1 MAPESAALDV
11 QAGRVVTLEYTV
23 HLESGRLIDST
34 GACGPL
40 AVMYGSEQ
48 LFPPLEA
55 RIAGMVAGETR
66 ELRIPPEEAYGSRRD
81 ELIRTM
87 PRDRIPPGVDLVVG
101 EEYTLRA
108 DGKTLRFRVLGLTET
123 AVTADFNPPQAGQA
137 LVAKVTVVSVREP
150 TAEESRRGRV

>member
-1 MAPESAALDV
+1 MEV
-11 QAGRVVTLEYTV
+11 QTGRVVTLEYTV

-34 GACGPL
+34 GGCGPV

-48 LFPPLEA
+48 LFPPIEA

-66 ELRIPPEEAYGSRRD
+66 ELRIPPEEAYGIRRD

-87 PRDRIPPGVDLVVG
+87 PRDRMPPGVDLVVG
-101 EEYTLRA
+101 QEYTVRA
-108 DGKTLRFRVLGLTET
+108 DGKTLRFRLVDLTAT
-123 AVTADFNPPQAGQA
+123 DVTADFNPPQAGEA

-150 TAEESRRGRV
+150 TADEVRRGRV